1 MTEFITKYLIEE
13 GYDGFS
19 VSQSGNSFTSSL
31 DIDLTPYIEKG
42 LLDEVRRIRNVKLAE
57 TDWWAGSD
65 LTMSASQIAYRQ
77 ALRDLPSTASPE
89 LDLTGAIIGIT
100 YPTKP

>member
-1 MTEFITKYLIEE
+1 MTEFITEHLIKE

-19 VSQSGNSFTSSL
+19 VSQNGNIFTSSL
-31 DIDLTPYIEKG
+31 GIDLTTYIEKG
-42 LLDEVRRIRNVKLAE
+42 LLDEVRKIRNVKLAE
-57 TDWWAGSD
+57 TDWWSGSD
-65 LTMSASQIAYRQ
+65 LIMSASQIAYRQ

-89 LDLTGAIIGIT
+89 IDSAGAIIGIT